1 MAKRQNKESPEK
13 QFEMFLRKVEDLE
26 AAGELNPTEAD
37 ERFERA
43 IKTILPANGSNS
55 DTTQEAD

>member
-1 MAKRQNKESPEK
+1 MAKKQNKESPEK
-13 QFEMFLRKVEDLE
+13 QFERFRKKVDELE

-43 IKTILPANGSNS
+43 MDDIVKSS
-55 DTTQEAD
+55 DPPDK